1 MFVCVCVC
9 HKALLL
15 RSHDCIS
22 DKKPVKSRFVPADNY
37 SWSNVIVC
45 LRNNILSPNFNAAA
59 NKICALFKTAIWDS
73 KPILLLK
80 SFESQNTKDC
90 CNKSVM
96 TVGHSEL
103 FLCFCAHSKSWGE
116 FIKTA
121 SSVSPYLHTKKL
133 YSSWKN
139 FDEIWYWK
147 VLLNFFRIFKFRQ
160 I

>member
-1 MFVCVCVC
+1 VCVCDTK
-9 HKALLL
+9 HLLW
-15 RSHDCIS
+15 SQDCIS
-22 DKKPVKSRFVPADNY
+22 DKKLVKSRFVPSDSY
-37 SWSNVIVC
+37 SWSNVIFC
-45 LRNNILSPNFNAAA
+45 LGNNILSPNFNAAA
-59 NKICALFKTAIWDS
+59 NKIFALFKTAIWDS

-103 FLCFCAHSKSWGE
+103 FLCFCAHSKSGRE
-116 FIKTA
+116 FIKTD
-121 SSVSPYLHTKKL
+121 SSVSPYLHTNKL

-147 VLLNFFRIFKFRQ
+147 FLLKFFRIFKFRQ